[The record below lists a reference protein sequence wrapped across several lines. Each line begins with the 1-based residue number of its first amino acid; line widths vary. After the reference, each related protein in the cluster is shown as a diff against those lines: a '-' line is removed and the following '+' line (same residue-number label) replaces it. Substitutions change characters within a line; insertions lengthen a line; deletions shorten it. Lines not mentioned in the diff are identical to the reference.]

1 MAQTFSV
8 LGCSSQPA
16 AAPSQAAGL
25 RPCPATE
32 RLGCTATAAEQ
43 RAGCTAVGDIYSLAG
58 LLSAIFNFG
67 KLLYLFKFVMVLAQC
82 YHEGKFNGI

>member
-43 RAGCTAVGDIYSLAG
+43 WVTSTHLLVYFLLFSILANYCTYLN
-58 LLSAIFNFG
+58 LLWSSPNVTMRGNLMAFEVI
-67 KLLYLFKFVMVLAQC
+67 
-82 YHEGKFNGI
+82 